1 MQKPMGTLRV
11 VLVCVGLLGGFGCG
25 DKEAEGGDD
34 TPKGPVLGDMELPVS
49 LRTDGAAPA
58 DSNKLEIS
66 PTEMRLNDKTVLML
80 EGGRVPAAEQQA
92 GVIAKLKAALASPSK
107 PILALHLHAMLPY
120 ETLAQVLTTAHEA
133 GVHDAAFRVRKVG
146 ATPET
151 GWMRVDG
158 FALTGRTEMEVPI
171 GSVAPRKWDEF
182 TAQWQAISDA
192 CRGAMTGSCA
202 YVPTTPAKGGN
213 LKMVLF
219 ASGQGVNIN
228 FYRVGVSPEQLAAE
242 EAALKAQTAK
252 AQEDVAQG
260 RKEAMDLEEQLAGGP
275 PPAEALFQ
283 FRNNEGLK
291 SPSPISATLAPL
303 CGTNACGVVLSAD
316 GNTKLMGVLSLIGA
330 AFPDGSAAP
339 HIAFE
344 QPWTEKIKAPAPAA
358 APAAPAAP

>member
-1 MQKPMGTLRV
+1 MGTLRV
-11 VLVCVGLLGGFGCG
+11 VAVCVGMLGGFGVGCG
-25 DKEAEGGDD
+25 DKEAEVAED

-49 LRTDGAAPA
+49 LRTDGAAPGDA
-58 DSNKLEIS
+58 HKLEIS
-66 PTEMRLNDKTVLML
+66 PAEMRLNDKTVLML
-80 EGGRVPAAEQQA
+80 EGGRVPAAEQQG
-92 GVIAKLKAALASPSK
+92 GVIAKLKAALSPQK
-107 PILALHLHAMLPY
+107 PILALHLHAMVPY

-133 GVHDAAFRVRKVG
+133 GVRDAAFRVRKVG

-151 GWMRVDG
+151 GWMRADG
-158 FALTGRTEMEVPI
+158 FAVTGRTEGEVAI

-182 TAQWQAISDA
+182 TAQWQTISDA

-228 FYRVGVSPEQLAAE
+228 FYRVGLSPEELAAE
-242 EAALKAQTAK
+242 EAKLKAETAK

-275 PPAEALFQ
+275 PPSEALFQ

-291 SPSPISATLAPL
+291 SPSAISATIAPL
-303 CGTNACGVVLSAD
+303 CGSSACGVVLSSD
-316 GNTKLMGVLSLIGA
+316 SNTKLLGVVSLIGA
-330 AFPDGSAAP
+330 AFPDGTVAP
-339 HIAFE
+339 HMAFE
-344 QPWTEKIKAPAPAA
+344 QPWTEKIKVAPAPAPAA
-358 APAAPAAP
+358 APAAP